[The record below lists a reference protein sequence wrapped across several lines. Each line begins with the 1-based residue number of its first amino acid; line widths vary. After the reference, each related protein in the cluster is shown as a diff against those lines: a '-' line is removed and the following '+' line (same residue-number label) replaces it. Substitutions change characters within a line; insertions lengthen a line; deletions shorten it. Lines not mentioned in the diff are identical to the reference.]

1 MAPRNLVV
9 IAIISCACS
18 KSSRTVTPAVTQTP
32 SAPSQQGVATP
43 KAAVPAVGSTQP
55 AAAGLEVKS
64 LPLPGATGPVGTDYI
79 AYDRR
84 RARVWVPVADTGSVD
99 LFDIAS
105 GAFTRID
112 GFKTTEQDTGGNRRK
127 RGPSAVAVG
136 DGVVY
141 IGNRA
146 TGEVCPVDD
155 ANLKLGSCLQLPTQT
170 DGVAYVASAKEAWV
184 TTPRDGA
191 LAVLDASRP
200 SGLKPKLVIK
210 TPGKPEGYA
219 VDEAHGLFYTN
230 LEDKNRTLAINIQTH
245 AIKANWAAGC
255 GDDGPRGVAVDSE
268 RQFVFVACTSGVV
281 VLDGAHGGTKLGSLV
296 TGAGVQQHRL
306 HRIQASAL
314 HCCGQGRHAYRRSR

>member
-1 MAPRNLVV
+1 M
-9 IAIISCACS
+9 
-18 KSSRTVTPAVTQTP
+18 
-32 SAPSQQGVATP
+32 
-43 KAAVPAVGSTQP
+43 
-55 AAAGLEVKS
+55 
-64 LPLPGATGPVGTDYI
+64 
-79 AYDRR
+79 
-84 RARVWVPVADTGSVD
+84 D

-296 TGAGVQQHRL
+296 TGAGVNNIDYIESRRQLYIAAGKAATLTVAHVDDKGQPSA
-306 HRIQASAL
+306 ITTVASAAGARNAVADADGNVYL
-314 HCCGQGRHAYRRSR
+314 VDARAAKLMVYSAPRGR